1 MVTAHPV
8 VVLEMA
14 DHGLDGGATSHLAA
28 DDLGNP
34 AGLAADPD
42 LEPIGIVVA
51 AIPLVA
57 VDAAHR
63 NTCEYFKIDDD
74 GAKRVAVIGVAGQ
87 RLGVQHELPALGR
100 GDRGDDRDLA
110 AELVGRPRLAF
121 ADALHLGGVQRVDLG
136 AALALLLMSDPQRQ
150 IEQRAKAVLER
161 GIALDLAADVAND
174 AAKTGSQEF
183 ELSPGALELMRMGIA
198 PDPDGGALGQA
209 QIALAQLAPL
219 ALELMRMGIAPDHDG
234 GALGQPQIAL
244 AQLDPLALVQI
255 DQLLDRPVDEPRV
268 R

>member
-14 DHGLDGGATSHLAA
+14 DHRLDGGAPPHLAA
-28 DDLGNP
+28 DDLSDP

-51 AIPLVA
+51 AIALVA

-63 NTCEYFKIDDD
+63 NTCELFKIGDD
-74 GAKRVAVIGVAGQ
+74 GTERVAVIRVAVQG
-87 RLGVQHELPALGR
+87 LGMQHELPALGH
-100 GDRGDDRDLA
+100 GDRGHDRDLA
-110 AELVGRPRLAF
+110 AELVGRPGLAF

-136 AALALLLMSDPQRQ
+136 AALALLLMTDPQRP
-150 IEQRAKAVLER
+150 IEQRAQAVFER

-183 ELSPGALELMRMGIA
+183 ELSPGALELIA
-198 PDPDGGALGQA
+198 W
-209 QIALAQLAPL
+209 
-219 ALELMRMGIAPDHDG
+219 
-234 GALGQPQIAL
+234 
-244 AQLDPLALVQI
+244 V
-255 DQLLDRPVDEPRV
+255 
-268 R
+268 